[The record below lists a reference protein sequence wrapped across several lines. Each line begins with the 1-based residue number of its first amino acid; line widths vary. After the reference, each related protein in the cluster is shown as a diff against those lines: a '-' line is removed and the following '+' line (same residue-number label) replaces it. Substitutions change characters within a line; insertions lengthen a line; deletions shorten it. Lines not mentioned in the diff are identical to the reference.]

1 LIAVKCINQ
10 KCSSEAEMIERSTNP
25 KVPGYIAQEIRNQRL
40 ENEIRIPN
48 DKLELSNKSPYY
60 LTYEKIAGEYTFS
73 FLTKENDLHDISIRI
88 DPNNYKVS
96 SLIPGIL
103 INKDEIELIHN
114 GSILNL
120 RFKLSGLASFLQ
132 LDIYVKA
139 YYLNESSDNIM
150 GIFSGVDFENRLI
163 SGEVKIGFKV

>member
-1 LIAVKCINQ
+1 
-10 KCSSEAEMIERSTNP
+10 MIERSTNP